1 MRIEVRG
8 RSMWPL
14 LWPGDSV
21 LVERCA
27 QAVLSEG
34 DVAVLARAD
43 GALICHGVV
52 ATRPLVTAGITGTVD
67 AGLEPLA
74 RVASVRRGR
83 LEWASRPAVV
93 RAMLA
98 LYPRLAAS
106 PVHTAWSAAVALGGS
121 SQTAGLRRAL
131 LRPRV
136 VRVTP
141 DEERDVAL
149 ALSRWA
155 SPEARELAALLRE
168 GRVSAV
174 RASTGF
180 AGFAIVHRG
189 VLRMAFLR
197 RRLRGLGLERELLD
211 AVLGPDVTR
220 AEVDEEE
227 TGFRDALTERGI
239 PVVAPS
245 RR

>member
-27 QAVLSEG
+27 EEGFTEG

-52 ATRPLVTAGITGTVD
+52 ATRPLQTAGITGTLD

-83 LEWASRPAVV
+83 LEWLSRPAVV
-93 RAMLA
+93 RATLA
-98 LYPRLAAS
+98 LYPRLPGS
-106 PVHTAWSAAVALGGS
+106 PVHAAWSALVALGGAP
-121 SQTAGLRRAL
+121 QTAGVRRL
-131 LRPRV
+131 LLQPRV

-141 DEERDVAL
+141 DDERDVAL
-149 ALSRWA
+149 ALSRWT
-155 SPEARELAALLRE
+155 SPAAGELSALLRE

-174 RASTGF
+174 RSSTGF
-180 AGFAIVHRG
+180 AGFAFVHRG

-197 RRLRGLGLERELLD
+197 RRLRGLGLERELLE
-211 AVLGPDVTR
+211 AVLGPDVVR

-227 TGFRDALTERGI
+227 TGFREALTARGI
-239 PVVAPS
+239 PVAAPS